1 MVRARAL
8 AGFGTALQE
17 LGGDPESTLRAS
29 GIHSSMLHNPEGWIP
44 FSTMLDAY
52 NNASRH
58 TGCPYFGMYFAA
70 SRDLSYLGPVIL
82 IFKYSENL
90 KTGLENAARYIGIQ
104 NTGFEVSLQPDGHS
118 VAFRFN
124 MSPQL
129 RAKANQ
135 WVEESLVT
143 TLSLLRL
150 FLGPSFV
157 PLSVRLAHP
166 PENGARQYLRYLG
179 TVPEFDVGD
188 DAVILDPAVLMVTNP
203 RSDQD
208 TVDFLRSYLEA
219 RIAERGSTDIATTVR
234 SLLAD
239 LIPTGNYS
247 IDVVADQLNIHRR
260 TLQRRLSEAG
270 VRYAD
275 ILDDCRSS
283 MAMEYLEDSNLPIVN
298 LAHML
303 GYSDQSAF
311 NHAFRRWHGVS
322 PSAWL
327 QDNRQVNNSS
337 ER

>member
-1 MVRARAL
+1 MTDAMVRARAL
-8 AGFGTALQE
+8 AGFDTAIRE
-17 LGGDPESTLRAS
+17 LGGEPESTLRAS

-44 FSTMLDAY
+44 FEAVLEAY
-52 NNASRH
+52 NYASRH
-58 TGCPYFGMYFAA
+58 TGCPYFGMYLAA
-70 SRDLSYLGPVIL
+70 SRDLSYLGPLIL

-90 KTGLENAARYIGIQ
+90 KAGLENAARYIGIQ
-104 NTGFEVSLQPDGHS
+104 NTGFEISMQTNGRS

-124 MSPQL
+124 MSQQL

-135 WVEESLVT
+135 WVEEAFVT

-157 PLSVRLAHP
+157 PLSVRLAHS
-166 PENGARQYLRYLG
+166 PENGARQYQRYLG
-179 TVPEFDVGD
+179 TVPEFDVRD
-188 DAVILDPAVLMVTNP
+188 DAIILDPAALMVTNP

-208 TVDFLRSYLEA
+208 MVDFLKSYLEA
-219 RIAERGSTDIATTVR
+219 RVAERGSTDIATTVR

-275 ILDDCRSS
+275 LLDDCRSS
-283 MAMEYLEDSNLPIVN
+283 MAVEYLEDSNLPIVN

-322 PSAWL
+322 PKAWM
-327 QDNRQVNNSS
+327 QDNRQTRN
-337 ER
+337 